1 MDTINPHDHAA
12 WAAVDKYLEAQP
24 LNYQDLDID
33 WSTAQYVDG
42 QLQVNA
48 IVGLVVPEHVL
59 RKPQE
64 YMDELKELRGRVL
77 ALSKENHQ
85 LKSQLKTREGDA
97 HRLVDENHQLRSHRD
112 AAEHRAKSAQQL
124 NADLAQEKFALTK
137 ELETAKV
144 ERAAYLLRNEEMH
157 KELSNKDHAI
167 EVLKETQGSLIKE
180 IAAQRDKA
188 LWEKQDLQE
197 KLDRELARSRL
208 IQAALENTNP
218 EGD

>member
-1 MDTINPHDHAA
+1 MDTIDPNDHAA

-33 WSTAQYVDG
+33 WSTAQYADG

-48 IVGLVVPEHVL
+48 VVGLTVPESVY
-59 RKPQE
+59 RKDSE
-64 YMDELKELRGRVL
+64 IARLT
-77 ALSKENHQ
+77 KENVLLKADVES

-97 HRLVDENHQLRSHRD
+97 HRLVTENHQLRSHRD